1 MSTTKFSKDNKIALA
16 QLMQVQFK
24 CSCSLSKIYKFLR
37 HQNATGIM
45 LLLDDNVHE
54 KISWRVK
61 IESVCKLFV
70 IYTHVTILHLC
81 YMRMYSFSTYQIH
94 VIFSCTLLLLL
105 HFFIHWSPQHMW
117 LRLLNRPQNWKSP
130 DEIV

>member
-45 LLLDDNVHE
+45 LLLNNNVHE
-54 KISWRVK
+54 KTSWRVK
-61 IESVCKLFV
+61 INKIRKCLQAICNLQSCYNFEFVLHENVLIFNQPNTCNFFMYIITIVTLFHSL
-70 IYTHVTILHLC
+70 I
-81 YMRMYSFSTYQIH
+81 STTY
-94 VIFSCTLLLLL
+94 VAS
-105 HFFIHWSPQHMW
+105 SP
-117 LRLLNRPQNWKSP
+117 
-130 DEIV
+130 